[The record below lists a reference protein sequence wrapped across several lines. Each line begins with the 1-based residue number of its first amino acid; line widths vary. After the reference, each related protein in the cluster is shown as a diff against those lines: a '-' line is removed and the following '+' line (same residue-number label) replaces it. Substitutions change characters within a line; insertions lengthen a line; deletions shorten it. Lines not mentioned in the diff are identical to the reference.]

1 MNESVDKSLVE
12 KKIEIIKLLAYH
24 GIHDYIMIED
34 EAVPFLLN
42 ALSQK
47 DLTSVKLNGE
57 GGIVVEF
64 DDSNLT
70 N

>member
-1 MNESVDKSLVE
+1 MSDSDDKSLVE

-24 GIHDYIMIED
+24 GIHDYIIIED

-47 DLTSVKLNGE
+47 DLTNVKLNGE
-57 GGIVVEF
+57 GGIIVEF
-64 DDSNLT
+64 DDSDSIN
-70 N
+70 